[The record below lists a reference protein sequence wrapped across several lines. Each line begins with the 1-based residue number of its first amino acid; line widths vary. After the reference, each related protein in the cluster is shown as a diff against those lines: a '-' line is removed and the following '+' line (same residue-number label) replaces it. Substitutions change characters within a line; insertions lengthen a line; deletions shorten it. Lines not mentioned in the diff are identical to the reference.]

1 MRIFVV
7 LIGFYF
13 ATHGAHKIYT
23 RRFCWQYSSLEGF
36 VFLRSCPNLLSAS
49 CSLLAFQLTWSASLC
64 NTFGLEHPH
73 FEAARSKPLLECDLH
88 YTEPAMMIVLGQPL
102 VAPGQ

>member
-7 LIGFYF
+7 LIGFYL
-13 ATHGAHKIYT
+13 ATHGAYMLYP
-23 RRFCWQYSSLEGF
+23 RRFCWQYSNLKGF

-49 CSLLAFQLTWSASLC
+49 YSLPAFQVTWSAPLC
-64 NTFGLEHPH
+64 NTSGLEHPRC
-73 FEAARSKPLLECDLH
+73 EAARNKFLLECDLR
-88 YTEPAMMIVLGQPL
+88 YTEPAMMIVLGRPL

>member
-1 MRIFVV
+1 MQIFVV

-13 ATHGAHKIYT
+13 ANLCAYMLYT
-23 RRFCWQYSSLEGF
+23 RRFCWQHSNIEGS
-36 VFLRSCPNLLSAS
+36 VFLRTFPNLLSAS
-49 CSLLAFQLTWSASLC
+49 YSLLAFQVTWSAPLC
-64 NTFGLEHPH
+64 NTSGLEQPR
-73 FEAARSKPLLECDLH
+73 FEAARNKSLPEYDLH